1 VSLRDS
7 HAHVR
12 VPEETVE
19 PIIAALNG
27 TQHNEHEVTVE
38 RARA

>member
-1 VSLRDS
+1 V

-12 VPEETVE
+12 VPEELVDA
-19 PIIAALNG
+19 IIAGVNG
-27 TQHNEHEVTVE
+27 TQHNEQDVKVE